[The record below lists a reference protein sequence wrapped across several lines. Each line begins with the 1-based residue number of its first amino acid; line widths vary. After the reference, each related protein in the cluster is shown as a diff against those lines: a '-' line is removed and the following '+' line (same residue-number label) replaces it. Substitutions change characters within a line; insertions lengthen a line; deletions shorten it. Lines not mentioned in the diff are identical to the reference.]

1 MVCLQLT
8 NIERHVCDADGIL
21 DWGTTATQIPTNI
34 QSSSMPTILTPR
46 SSSNIRFK
54 EENGED
60 DSELTQLRHHNE
72 DLQRK
77 LNEASRNVES
87 LKHMLVQS
95 FSDRRKKRRNAWDES
110 AKVKKV
116 CREVIW
122 KDVKFAPDSAYVQF
136 GSNSIFRKIVDNCN
150 LSDGTDEIVFW
161 GNNREVVK
169 ASLNEHR
176 SNVTSRIKHQF
187 KIGEKYD

>member
-1 MVCLQLT
+1 MPSLLS
-8 NIERHVCDADGIL
+8 
-21 DWGTTATQIPTNI
+21 P
-34 QSSSMPTILTPR
+34 QSSSQ
-46 SSSNIRFK
+46 IRFTSGHENETDELARLKNDNDALEQKLK
-54 EENGED
+54 EA
-60 DSELTQLRHHNE
+60 L
-72 DLQRK
+72 
-77 LNEASRNVES
+77 RNVDS

-95 FSDRRKKRRNAWDES
+95 FSDKRKRRRNAWDEC

-136 GSNSIFRKIVDNCN
+136 GNNSIFRRIVDNCN
-150 LSDGTDEIVFW
+150 LSEDMDEIVFW

-176 SNVTSRIKHQF
+176 SNVTSRIKSQF
-187 KIGEKYD
+187 KTGEYVCCDFLSVNEDGRVYSYLTKLLCIVRAYEVIR

>member
-1 MVCLQLT
+1 MCGDD
-8 NIERHVCDADGIL
+8 CDV
-21 DWGTTATQIPTNI
+21 DWVAKSQIPNSI

-46 SSSNIRFK
+46 SSSKIRLK
-54 EENGED
+54 RDNED
-60 DSELTQLRHHNE
+60 DDGELTQLRNDNE

-95 FSDRRKKRRNAWDES
+95 FSDRRKKRRNGWDES

-136 GSNSIFRKIVDNCN
+136 GTNSIFRKIVDNCN
-150 LSDGTDEIVFW
+150 LSEGVDEIVFW

-176 SNVTSRIKHQF
+176 SNVTSRIKNQF
-187 KIGEKYD
+187 KTGEN